1 MGPSSWGYYS
11 TPDPMGN
18 KQFESPRLKI
28 ARAREHI
35 ADLVGQLHLFSAS
48 KPFDLR
54 WVNLGAE
61 GKTRQGLKIFQT
73 KPFPSFFAMLIG
85 DAVHNCAAALDL
97 LACELVRLNNKDAAN
112 VYFPFGKDQAH
123 FNKEIVKASF
133 VASPQALSLLK
144 QVKPYWGGD
153 DWLRG
158 LHELDLIDKHRLLV
172 PAFISANVRQL
183 VVKVP
188 QGGEQTFADC
198 TFSGSSLNIAVPEGS
213 RIVRYEGVEPH
224 ISLQSEIPTFDAM
237 SAVDVLQ
244 SLVDRVDHVVLTFEG
259 VSLR

>member
-1 MGPSSWGYYS
+1 MS
-11 TPDPMGN
+11 T
-18 KQFESPRLKI
+18 KQFTSPRLKI

-35 ADLVGQLHLFSAS
+35 AHLVGQLHLFSAS

-54 WVNLGAE
+54 WVNLGVE

-73 KPFPSFFAMLIG
+73 KPFPASFALLVG
-85 DAVHNCAAALDL
+85 DAVHNCNTALDL
-97 LACELVRLNNKDAAN
+97 LACDLVRLNDKDAAK
-112 VYFPFGKDQAH
+112 VYFPFGKDEAD

-144 QVKPYWGGD
+144 RVKPYWGGD

-158 LHELDLIDKHRLLV
+158 LHELDLIAKHRLLL
-172 PAFISANVRQL
+172 PAFISANVRHL

-198 TFSGSSLNIAVPEGS
+198 TFSGSSLDIAVPEGS
-213 RIVRYEGVEPH
+213 RIVKYEGVQPH
-224 ISLQSEIPTFDAM
+224 ISLQSQIAVFDARP
-237 SAVDVLQ
+237 AVDVLEG
-244 SLVDRVDHVVLTFEG
+244 LADRVEHVVLTFEA

>member
-1 MGPSSWGYYS
+1 MS
-11 TPDPMGN
+11 N
-18 KQFESPRLKI
+18 KQFASPRMKI

-61 GKTRQGLKIFQT
+61 GKKRQGLKIFQT
-73 KPFPSFFAMLIG
+73 KPLPAFFAVLIG
-85 DAVHNCAAALDL
+85 DAVHNCASALDL
-97 LACELVRLNNKDAAN
+97 LACDLVRLNNKDAAN
-112 VYFPFGKDQAH
+112 VYFPFGKDEAH

-158 LHELDLIDKHRLLV
+158 LHELDLIDKHRLLL
-172 PAFISANVRQL
+172 PAFISANVRHL

-198 TFSGSSLNIAVPEGS
+198 TFSGSSLDIDVPEGS

-224 ISLQSEIPTFDAM
+224 ISLQSQIPAFDAM
-237 SAVDVLQ
+237 PAVDVLQ
-244 SLVDRVDHVVLTFEG
+244 GLADRVEHVVLTFEA